1 MFNKTSLFQG
11 SKDCSQ
17 RGTAQSMGDALAYPL
32 TLQLC
37 SSVPVLKTT
46 HSCEKLI
53 KSKVLKL

>member
-1 MFNKTSLFQG
+1 MSLFQG